1 MLGACTD
8 LTENV
13 YDTLTDATIDV
24 NDPEIIGYMMGEAY
38 AQFRFMYWGWNG
50 YFDLMEECSD
60 TYMTPKRIGIGWG
73 DLYIN
78 MHKHSWNSTQGH
90 IQSLWHYAYVG
101 IGYTNKCLDVLPET
115 GRNQAEMRFL
125 RALNYYVLLDA
136 FRNVPLET
144 TQLVEEDIYQNKF
157 PLIQF
162 SDSVSRT

>member
-1 MLGACTD
+1 MKLLKKTAIFLISSFLLLGACTD

-78 MHKHSWNSTQGH
+78 IDRK
-90 IQSLWHYAYVG
+90 
-101 IGYTNKCLDVLPET
+101 
-115 GRNQAEMRFL
+115 
-125 RALNYYVLLDA
+125 
-136 FRNVPLET
+136 
-144 TQLVEEDIYQNKF
+144 
-157 PLIQF
+157 
-162 SDSVSRT
+162 SVV